1 MPTRYRFTLQPYNGP
16 TSRYTCPS
24 CDKTR
29 AFTRYLDT
37 RTGELLE
44 AKFGKCDR
52 NDKCNY
58 HLSPYHPGSGLGSL
72 SHSNQVYLE
81 SKAGASHSTTLQRLY
96 TATAE
101 TSLKP
106 IEPALVVPTEPAII
120 PLDLLQTTL
129 CRYSKNNL
137 AQLLWQHFGIAEGN
151 KLLARFAIG
160 TSAYW
165 PGACIFWLIDE
176 YGRVRGGQVVEYD
189 ATGHTLKTKR
199 ADGSVHRHT
208 TWVHNACSRSIKA
221 RKEELPAWLVAY
233 NQPATQKSPCL
244 FGLLQLRSTPIEQPV
259 AIVESAKTAI
269 FCAYYFPEYTWLA
282 TMGKTYLTAERLA
295 PLKGR
300 NIVLWPDA
308 GALADWEKRASE
320 LRKQG
325 FNVTV
330 SDYLE
335 TTATPAQLAA
345 GYDLAD
351 MIMDQWPGYPP
362 SWDEAESAD

>member
-1 MPTRYRFTLQPYNGP
+1 MLTRYRYTLQPYAGP
-16 TSRYTCPS
+16 ASRYTCPS

-37 RTGELLE
+37 RTNELLE

-52 NDKCNY
+52 NDKCGY
-58 HLSPYHPGSGLGSL
+58 HLSPYYPNSGLS
-72 SHSNQVYLE
+72 SVSYSDQVHLE
-81 SKAGASHSTTLQRLY
+81 SKAGIIHSTTLQHIH

-101 TSLKP
+101 TGLRP
-106 IEPALVVPTEPAII
+106 IEPAPLIPIEPAVI

-137 AQLLWQHFGIAEGN
+137 AQLLWQHFGVAEGN

-176 YGRVRGGQVVEYD
+176 HGRVRGGQIVEYD
-189 ATGHTLKTKR
+189 ATGHTIKTKR

-208 TWVHNACSRSIKA
+208 TWVHTALSYSIKQ
-221 RKEELPAWLVAY
+221 RKEELPSWLMAY
-233 NQPATQKSPCL
+233 NQPTIQKSPCL
-244 FGLLQLRSTPIEQPV
+244 FGLIQLRSVPPEQPV
-259 AIVESAKTAI
+259 SIVESAKTAI
-269 FCAYYFPEYTWLA
+269 FCAYHFPEYTWLA

-295 PLKGR
+295 PLRGR
-300 NIVLWPDA
+300 RIILLPDA
-308 GALADWEKRASE
+308 GALADWQKRASV
-320 LRKQG
+320 LRQQG
-325 FNVTV
+325 FDVTV

-335 TTATPAQLAA
+335 STTSPAQLDA

-351 MIMDQWPGYPP
+351 MIIDQWPGYPP
-362 SWDEAESAD
+362 SWDE